1 MIFKPLP
8 HQPGAIQHII
18 DNKFCALYAG
28 CGLGKTSMVLM
39 ALEKIAL
46 TEEVYPVLVI
56 GPLRVARKV
65 WDEETQKWEELSH
78 LKVSKII
85 GSSDERLS
93 GLKVK
98 ADIYCINY
106 ENLPWLVS
114 LLGDKWP
121 YKTVI
126 ADESTRL
133 KSFRGGLQK
142 SKLGKVF
149 VRSGG
154 GSRASA
160 LAKVRPLLKRMVQ
173 LTGTPSPNGLKDL
186 WGQLWFLDY
195 GKRLGA
201 TYGDFESR
209 WFEVVNNSSGF
220 GGVLIPR
227 PGSEEAIHAAVSDIC
242 YPIIASDWF
251 DLEKPVVHTILV
263 DLPKPAMVKYKEMER
278 QLFTA
283 INGNE
288 IEAMNAASKSMK
300 CLQLANGAAY
310 IDDESTRW
318 ATLHDEKLLALES
331 IIEESGGSPII
342 VAYNFKSDLARLQ
355 AWFPKGRVLKTVKD
369 EDDFKA
375 GKIDLLFAH
384 PESCGHGI
392 DGFQKVCNIIVFF
405 GLNWNLESHDQ
416 IIERIG
422 PVRQMQAKM
431 NRSMFVYYI
440 AAKNTVDELVLERLS
455 TKRSVQDILQE
466 AVKNFKEKVA

>member
-18 DNKFCALYAG
+18 DNKFCALWAR
-28 CGLGKTSMVLM
+28 CGLGKTPMVLM
-39 ALEKIAL
+39 ALEQIAL
-46 TEEVYPVLVI
+46 TEDIYPILVL

-65 WDEETQKWEELSH
+65 WDEETKKWEELSH

-85 GSSDERLS
+85 GSSAERLA
-93 GLKVK
+93 GLKAK

-106 ENLPWLVS
+106 ENLPWLVKQ
-114 LLGDKWP
+114 LGKEWAF
-121 YKTVI
+121 KTVI
-126 ADESTRL
+126 ADESTKL

-195 GKRLGA
+195 GKRLGS

-209 WFEVVNNSSGF
+209 WFETVNNASGF
-220 GGVLIPR
+220 GGALIPR
-227 PGSEEAIHAAVSDIC
+227 TGSEEAIHALVSDIC
-242 YPIIASDWF
+242 YPIDAADWF
-251 DLEKPVVHTILV
+251 DLEKPIVHTILV
-263 DLPKPAMVKYKEMER
+263 DMPKASLVKYKEMER
-278 QLFTA
+278 KLFTA
-283 INGNE
+283 IEGNE

-300 CLQLANGAAY
+300 CLQMANGAAY
-310 IDDESTRW
+310 IDDSSTTW
-318 ATLHDEKLLALES
+318 VTLHDEKLLALES
-331 IIEESGGSPII
+331 IIEEAGGAPII

-355 AWFPKGRVLKTVKD
+355 AWLPKGRVLKTVKD

-375 GKIDLLFAH
+375 GKINLLFAH

-440 AAKNTVDELVLERLS
+440 ATNNTIDQLVLERLG

-466 AVKNFKEKVA
+466 AVKKLKEIIV

>member
-18 DNKFCALYAG
+18 NNKFCALYAG
-28 CGLGKTSMVLM
+28 CGLGKTPMVLM
-39 ALEKIAL
+39 ALEQIAL
-46 TEEVYPVLVI
+46 TEEVYPILVL

-65 WDEETQKWEELSH
+65 WDEETKKWEALSH
-78 LKVSKII
+78 LIVSKVI
-85 GSSDERLS
+85 GNREERIR
-93 GLKVK
+93 GLRIG
-98 ADIYCINY
+98 ADIYCMNY
-106 ENLPWLVS
+106 ENLSWLYEFY
-114 LLGDKWP
+114 GKDWP
-121 YKTVI
+121 FKTVV

-133 KSFRGGLQK
+133 KSFRGSLQK

-154 GSRASA
+154 GMRASQ
-160 LAKVRPLLKRMVQ
+160 LAKVRPLIKRMIQ

-195 GKRLGA
+195 GKRLGN

-209 WFEVVNNSSGF
+209 WFESLNNNVF
-220 GGVLIPR
+220 GGTLVPR
-227 PGSEEAIHAAVSDIC
+227 PGADEEIHALISDIC
-242 YPIIASDWF
+242 YPIIAADWF
-251 DLEKPVVHTILV
+251 DLEKPVVHTMLV
-263 DLPKPAMVKYKEMER
+263 DLPAPALVKYREM
-278 QLFTA
+278 QNKLFTSIA
-283 INGNE
+283 GNE
-288 IEAMNAASKSMK
+288 IEAVSAAAKSMK

-310 IDDESTRW
+310 IDEISTEW
-318 ATLHDEKLLALES
+318 VTLHNEKLDALES

-342 VAYNFKSDLARLQ
+342 VAYNFKSDLVRLKAR
-355 AWFPKGRVLKTVKD
+355 FPQGRLLKTVKD

-405 GLNWNLESHDQ
+405 GLNWNLETHDQ

-422 PVRQMQAKM
+422 PVRQMQSGM

-440 AAKNTVDELVLERLS
+440 AANKTIDQLVLERLR
-455 TKRSVQDILQE
+455 TKRSVQDILQQ
-466 AVKNFKEKVA
+466 AIKLHQKEMK

>member
-1 MIFKPLP
+1 MKFKPLP
-8 HQPGAIQHII
+8 HQPGAIKHIT
-18 DNKFCALYAG
+18 DNKFCALWAR
-28 CGLGKTSMVLM
+28 CGLGKTPMVLM
-39 ALEKIAL
+39 ALEQIAL
-46 TEEVYPVLVI
+46 TEEVYPILVL

-65 WDEETQKWEELSH
+65 WDEEVKKWEELSH

-85 GSSDERLS
+85 GTKDERLA
-93 GLKVK
+93 GLKAK
-98 ADIYCINY
+98 ADIYCVNY
-106 ENLPWLVS
+106 ENLSWLTDQ
-114 LLGDKWP
+114 LGKDWP
-121 YKTVI
+121 FKTVI
-126 ADESTRL
+126 ADESTKL
-133 KSFRGGLQK
+133 KGFRGSLQK

-160 LAKVRPLLKRMVQ
+160 LAKVRPLIKRMVQ

-186 WGQLWFLDY
+186 WGQIWFLDY

-201 TYGDFESR
+201 SYGDFESR
-209 WFEVVNNSSGF
+209 WFEVIGGSNGF
-220 GGVLIPR
+220 GGMLIPR
-227 PGSEEAIHAAVSDIC
+227 AGSEDEIHALIADIC
-242 YPIIASDWF
+242 YPIDAADWF
-251 DLEKPVVHTILV
+251 DLEKPVVHTIMV
-263 DLPKPAMVKYKEMER
+263 DLPKPALIKYQEM
-278 QLFTA
+278 QNKFFTE
-283 INGNE
+283 INGNQ
-288 IEAMNAASKSMK
+288 IEAVSTASKSMK

-310 IDDESTRW
+310 IDDTASTW
-318 ATLHDEKLLALES
+318 SVLHDEKLQALES
-331 IIEESGGSPII
+331 IIEEAGGTPII

-355 AWFPKGRVLKTVKD
+355 AWFPKGRQLKTVSD

-422 PVRQMQAKM
+422 PVRQMQSGM

-440 AAKNTVDELVLERLS
+440 AARSTIDQLVLERLK

-466 AVKNFKEKVA
+466 AIKLIKKVVK